1 MAILQP
7 KCTAPSRAA
16 HQVQRFLQLSV
27 DRKRILE
34 LGLGNFNHVTRDN
47 RSNTYNAETQSAYAA
62 RMSRSLRS
70 TLDVRRHR

>member
-47 RSNTYNAETQSAYAA
+47 RSNTYNAEPP
-62 RMSRSLRS
+62 R
-70 TLDVRRHR
+70 VHRRLGSVGPAV